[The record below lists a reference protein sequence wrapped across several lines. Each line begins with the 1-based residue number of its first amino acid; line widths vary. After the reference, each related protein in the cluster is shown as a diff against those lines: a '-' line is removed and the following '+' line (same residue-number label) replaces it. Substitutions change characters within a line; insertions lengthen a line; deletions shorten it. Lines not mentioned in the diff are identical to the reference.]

1 MKNMTVNNKYLTHTH
16 KKKKKKKS
24 RNIVF
29 FIVIPVKCE
38 SKLIELVLAL
48 NRHEQFSTI
57 IQINQLV

>member
-1 MKNMTVNNKYLTHTH
+1 MNNKYLTHTH
-16 KKKKKKKS
+16 KKKEKKS